1 MCAPEFPPY
10 HHLLEYTPHDAIISH
25 DWVKNFFGAGK
36 VMELNEQAEEKTKMR
51 RRRKR
56 VKKESDDEVKET
68 YLKRKPSA
76 PVKPPVSKKACV
88 PLKDVT
94 DFVVLDSGSS
104 QPVQPVKK
112 ETDVDLREEET
123 EEALK
128 HLLKEQQRETLK
140 LDEALKEESQRAD
153 EELQKLLRELDGLKV
168 LDKYCPIHHCRAEG
182 FNANGT
188 IYYRCGNGNETCVL
202 FCNDDEVPLYF
213 DTVNRQLHA
222 DYRDKDRLPRCFCH
236 RCPVLKVSKSDKNH
250 GRLYMNCAQ
259 PKRCDFFQW
268 ADSPLTLKNKR
279 WMGWAP
285 DVKVLSDRDPD
296 VDGEGTM
303 YTCPIHRY
311 PLEVHVANN
320 GWEYCKCSSGRPCM
334 MFCSKKEARHYLQAV
349 HDQLFVAYKCKDQL
363 PVCFCRS
370 VPTLKISHSDKN
382 CGRPYMSCSQKE
394 KCDFFQWADVPL
406 FDKNRECM
414 QGAFWEWKRGE
425 EEEEP
430 EPKRRRAEEEKPSHR
445 DRPLMVEEG
454 IIQGPDDCPF
464 RGLRYSA
471 DMEEAWGRLRR
482 LYERS
487 SLVV

>member
-10 HHLLEYTPHDAIISH
+10 HHVLKYTPHDAIISH
-25 DWVKNFFGAGK
+25 DWVKNFFGIGK
-36 VMELNEQAEEKTKMR
+36 VMELNEQTEEKTKMR

-56 VKKESDDEVKET
+56 AKKESDGEVKEV

-88 PLKDVT
+88 DSINVT
-94 DFVVLDSGSS
+94 DVVVLDSS
-104 QPVQPVKK
+104 QTVKK
-112 ETDVDLREEET
+112 EADVVFREEEEET

-128 HLLKEQQRETLK
+128 QLLKE
-140 LDEALKEESQRAD
+140 LDEMKEQPH
-153 EELQKLLRELDGLKV
+153 V
-168 LDKYCPIHHCRAEG
+168 CPIHYRAVDTFRNHGDEYCRCTADK
-182 FNANGT
+182 
-188 IYYRCGNGNETCVL
+188 CVL
-202 FCNDDEVPLYF
+202 FCSKEEAPLYF
-213 DTVNRQLHA
+213 DAVTRQLHEE
-222 DYRDKDRLPRCFCH
+222 YRNKDRLPCCFCH
-236 RCPVLKVSKSDKNH
+236 QYPSLKVSKSDKNH

-268 ADSPLTLKNKR
+268 ADSPLTLKNKK

-285 DVKVLSDRDPD
+285 DVKLLTELDPG
-296 VDGEGTM
+296 VDGEGPI
-303 YTCPIHRY
+303 YTCPIHRT

-320 GWEYCKCSSGRPCM
+320 GWEYCKCSIEQPCM
-334 MFCSKKEARHYLQAV
+334 MFCGKKEARHYLKAV
-349 HDQLFVAYKCKDQL
+349 RDQLFLAYKCKDQL
-363 PVCFCRS
+363 PVCFCLS
-370 VPTLKISHSDKN
+370 VPVLKISRSDKN
-382 CGRPYMSCSQKE
+382 YGRLFMACSRKE

-414 QGAFWEWKRGE
+414 QGAYWEWKRG

-430 EPKRRRAEEEKPSHR
+430 EPKRRRAEEEKSSHR

-454 IIQGPDDCPF
+454 IIEGPDDCPF
-464 RGLRYSA
+464 RGLRYST

>member
-10 HHLLEYTPHDAIISH
+10 HHLLKYTPHDAIISH
-25 DWVKNFFGAGK
+25 DWVKNFFGVGK

-56 VKKESDDEVKET
+56 VKKESDGEVKET

-88 PLKDVT
+88 DSLNVT
-94 DFVVLDSGSS
+94 DVVVLDSS
-104 QPVQPVKK
+104 QTVKK
-112 ETDVDLREEET
+112 EADVVFREEEET

-128 HLLKEQQRETLK
+128 QLLKE
-140 LDEALKEESQRAD
+140 LDEMKEQPH
-153 EELQKLLRELDGLKV
+153 V
-168 LDKYCPIHHCRAEG
+168 CPIHYLAVDTFRNHGDEYCRCTADK
-182 FNANGT
+182 
-188 IYYRCGNGNETCVL
+188 CVL
-202 FCNDDEVPLYF
+202 FCSKEEAPLYF
-213 DTVNRQLHA
+213 DAVTRQLHEE
-222 DYRDKDRLPRCFCH
+222 YRNKDRLPCCFCH
-236 RCPVLKVSKSDKNH
+236 QYPSLKVSKSDKNH

-259 PKRCDFFQW
+259 PQRCDFFQW
-268 ADSPLTLKNKR
+268 ADSPLTLKNKK

-285 DVKVLSDRDPD
+285 DVKLLTELDPG
-296 VDGEGTM
+296 VDGEGPI
-303 YTCPIHRY
+303 YTCPIHRT

-320 GWEYCKCSSGRPCM
+320 GWEYCKCSIEQPCM
-334 MFCSKKEARHYLQAV
+334 MFCGKKEARHYLKAV
-349 HDQLFVAYKCKDQL
+349 RDQLFLAYKCKDQL
-363 PVCFCRS
+363 PVCFCLS
-370 VPTLKISHSDKN
+370 VPTLKISRSDKN
-382 CGRPYMSCSQKE
+382 YGRLFMACSRKE

-414 QGAFWEWKRGE
+414 QGAYWEWKRG

-430 EPKRRRAEEEKPSHR
+430 EPKRRRVEEEKPSHR

-454 IIQGPDDCPF
+454 IIEGPDDCPF

>member
-10 HHLLEYTPHDAIISH
+10 HHLLKYTPHDAIISH

-56 VKKESDDEVKET
+56 VKKESDGEVKET

-76 PVKPPVSKKACV
+76 PVKPPVSKKKKFHID
-88 PLKDVT
+88 LKDV
-94 DFVVLDSGSS
+94 DHVFVLDSSS
-104 QPVQPVKK
+104 QPTKEEKK
-112 ETDVDLREEET
+112 EEEKRQEEEKQRELILAT
-123 EEALK
+123 EKLEK
-128 HLLKEQQRETLK
+128 ELKENAQL
-140 LDEALKEESQRAD
+140 AEE
-153 EELQKLLRELDGLKV
+153 EEFQKLLKDLDGMEEWHYV
-168 LDKYCPIHHCRAEG
+168 CPIHYCA
-182 FNANGT
+182 ANTFGKAGDE
-188 IYYRCGNGNETCVL
+188 YYRCASEKCVL
-202 FCNDDEVPLYF
+202 FCSKEEAPLYF
-213 DTVNRQLHA
+213 DTLHRQLHE
-222 DYRDKDRLPRCFCH
+222 DYRYENRLPCCFCH
-236 RCPVLKVSKSDKNH
+236 QFPALKVSKSDKNH

-303 YTCPIHRY
+303 YTCPIHRT

-363 PVCFCRS
+363 PVCFCQS

-430 EPKRRRAEEEKPSHR
+430 EPKRRRTELKQPSHR

>member
-10 HHLLEYTPHDAIISH
+10 HHLLKYTPYDAIISH
-25 DWVKNFFGAGK
+25 DWVKNFFGVGK
-36 VMELNEQAEEKTKMR
+36 VMELNEQAEEKSKMR

-56 VKKESDDEVKET
+56 VKKESDGEVKEV

-88 PLKDVT
+88 DSLNVT
-94 DFVVLDSGSS
+94 DVVVLDSS
-104 QPVQPVKK
+104 QTVKK
-112 ETDVDLREEET
+112 EADVVFREEET

-128 HLLKEQQRETLK
+128 QLLKE
-140 LDEALKEESQRAD
+140 LDEMKEQPH
-153 EELQKLLRELDGLKV
+153 V
-168 LDKYCPIHHCRAEG
+168 CPIHYRAVDTFRNHGDEYCRCTADK
-182 FNANGT
+182 
-188 IYYRCGNGNETCVL
+188 CVL
-202 FCNDDEVPLYF
+202 FCSKEEAPLYF
-213 DTVNRQLHA
+213 DAVTRQLHEE
-222 DYRDKDRLPRCFCH
+222 YRNKDRLPCCFCH
-236 RCPVLKVSKSDKNH
+236 QYPSLKVSKSDKNH

-268 ADSPLTLKNKR
+268 ADSPLTLKNKK

-285 DVKVLSDRDPD
+285 DVKLLTELDQG
-296 VDGEGTM
+296 VDGEGPIYM
-303 YTCPIHRY
+303 CPIHRT

-320 GWEYCKCSSGRPCM
+320 GWEYCKCSIEQPCM
-334 MFCSKKEARHYLQAV
+334 MFCGKKEARHYLKAV
-349 HDQLFVAYKCKDQL
+349 RDQLFLAYKCKDQL
-363 PVCFCRS
+363 PVCFCLS
-370 VPTLKISHSDKN
+370 VPTLKISRSDKN
-382 CGRPYMSCSQKE
+382 YGRLFMACSRKE

-414 QGAFWEWKRGE
+414 QGAYWEWKRG

-454 IIQGPDDCPF
+454 IIEGPDDCPF
-464 RGLRYSA
+464 RGLRYST

>member
-1 MCAPEFPPY
+1 MCAPEFPPVDAVISY
-10 HHLLEYTPHDAIISH
+10 EWVTNYFGLE
-25 DWVKNFFGAGK
+25 K
-36 VMELNEQAEEKTKMR
+36 VMELDEKSGRK

-56 VKKESDDEVKET
+56 TRPILSEEEEEEKET
-68 YLKRKPSA
+68 FLKRKPTA
-76 PVKPPVSKKACV
+76 PVKPPVSKKKKFHID
-88 PLKDVT
+88 LKDV
-94 DFVVLDSGSS
+94 DHVFVLDSSS
-104 QPVQPVKK
+104 PPAKEEKK
-112 ETDVDLREEET
+112 EEEE
-123 EEALK
+123 EEK
-128 HLLKEQQRETLK
+128 QRELILATEK
-140 LDEALKEESQRAD
+140 LEEDAKLVEDEF
-153 EELQKLLRELDGLKV
+153 QKLLKDLDGMEEWHYV
-168 LDKYCPIHHCRAEG
+168 CPIHYCAVDTFGNPGDEYCRCTADK
-182 FNANGT
+182 
-188 IYYRCGNGNETCVL
+188 CVL
-202 FCNDDEVPLYF
+202 FCSKEEAPLYF
-213 DTVNRQLHA
+213 DALHRRLHE
-222 DYRDKDRLPRCFCH
+222 DYRYENRLPCCFCH
-236 RCPVLKVSKSDKNH
+236 QFPALKVSKSDKNH

-334 MFCSKKEARHYLQAV
+334 MFCGKKEARHYLQAV

-363 PVCFCRS
+363 PVCFCES

-425 EEEEP
+425 EEEP
-430 EPKRRRAEEEKPSHR
+430 EPKRRRVEEEKPSHR

-454 IIQGPDDCPF
+454 VIQGPEDCPF

-471 DMEEAWGRLRR
+471 DMEEAWARLRR

-487 SLVV
+487 SLIV

>member
-10 HHLLEYTPHDAIISH
+10 HHLLKYTPHDAIIGH
-25 DWVKNFFGAGK
+25 DWVKNFFGVGK

-56 VKKESDDEVKET
+56 VKKESDGEVKET

-76 PVKPPVSKKACV
+76 PVKPPVSKKKKKFHID
-88 PLKDVT
+88 LKDV
-94 DFVVLDSGSS
+94 DHVFVLGSSS
-104 QPVQPVKK
+104 QPAKEEKK
-112 ETDVDLREEET
+112 EEEKRQE
-123 EEALK
+123 
-128 HLLKEQQRETLK
+128 EQQRELISATEK
-140 LDEALKEESQRAD
+140 LEKELKENAQLA
-153 EELQKLLRELDGLKV
+153 EEEEFQKLLKDLDGMEEWHYV
-168 LDKYCPIHHCRAEG
+168 CPIHYCA
-182 FNANGT
+182 ANTFGKAGDE
-188 IYYRCGNGNETCVL
+188 YYRCASEKCVL
-202 FCNDDEVPLYF
+202 FCSKEEAPLYF
-213 DTVNRQLHA
+213 DAVTRQLHEE
-222 DYRDKDRLPRCFCH
+222 YRNKDRLPCCFCH
-236 RCPVLKVSKSDKNH
+236 QYPSLKVSKSDKNH

-268 ADSPLTLKNKR
+268 ADSPLTLKNKK

-285 DVKVLSDRDPD
+285 DVKLLTELDPG
-296 VDGEGTM
+296 VDGEGPI
-303 YTCPIHRY
+303 YTCPIHRT

-320 GWEYCKCSSGRPCM
+320 GWEYCKCSIEQPCM
-334 MFCSKKEARHYLQAV
+334 MFCGKKEARHYLKAV
-349 HDQLFVAYKCKDQL
+349 RDQLFLAYKCKDQL
-363 PVCFCRS
+363 PVCFCLS
-370 VPTLKISHSDKN
+370 VPTLKISRSDKN
-382 CGRPYMSCSQKE
+382 YGRLFMACSRKE

-414 QGAFWEWKRGE
+414 QGAYWEWKRG

-454 IIQGPDDCPF
+454 IIEGPDDCPF
-464 RGLRYSA
+464 RGLRYNA

>member
-10 HHLLEYTPHDAIISH
+10 HHLLKYTPHDAIISH
-25 DWVKNFFGAGK
+25 DWVKNFFGVGK

-56 VKKESDDEVKET
+56 VKKESDGEVKED

-88 PLKDVT
+88 DSINVT
-94 DFVVLDSGSS
+94 DVVVLDSS
-104 QPVQPVKK
+104 QTVKK
-112 ETDVDLREEET
+112 EADVVFREEEET

-128 HLLKEQQRETLK
+128 QLLKE
-140 LDEALKEESQRAD
+140 LDEMKEQPH
-153 EELQKLLRELDGLKV
+153 V
-168 LDKYCPIHHCRAEG
+168 CPIHYRAVDTFRNHGDEYCRCTADK
-182 FNANGT
+182 
-188 IYYRCGNGNETCVL
+188 CVL
-202 FCNDDEVPLYF
+202 FCSKEEAPLYF
-213 DTVNRQLHA
+213 DAVTRQLHEE
-222 DYRDKDRLPRCFCH
+222 YRNKDRLPCCFCH
-236 RCPVLKVSKSDKNH
+236 QYPSLKVSKSDKNH

-268 ADSPLTLKNKR
+268 ADSPLTLKNKK

-285 DVKVLSDRDPD
+285 DVKLLTELDPG
-296 VDGEGTM
+296 VDGEGPI
-303 YTCPIHRY
+303 YTCPIHRT

-320 GWEYCKCSSGRPCM
+320 GWEYCKCSIEQPCM
-334 MFCSKKEARHYLQAV
+334 MFCSKKEARHYLKAV
-349 HDQLFVAYKCKDQL
+349 RDQLFLAYKCKDQL
-363 PVCFCRS
+363 PVCFCLS
-370 VPTLKISHSDKN
+370 VPVLKISHSDKN
-382 CGRPYMSCSQKE
+382 YGRLYMACSRKE

-414 QGAFWEWKRGE
+414 QGAYWEWKRG

-430 EPKRRRAEEEKPSHR
+430 EPKRRRAELKQPSHR

-454 IIQGPDDCPF
+454 IIEGPDDCPF

>member
-10 HHLLEYTPHDAIISH
+10 HHLLKYTPHDAIISH
-25 DWVKNFFGAGK
+25 DWVKNFFGVEK

-56 VKKESDDEVKET
+56 VKKESDGEVKEA

-88 PLKDVT
+88 DSINVT
-94 DFVVLDSGSS
+94 DVVVLDSS
-104 QPVQPVKK
+104 QTVKK
-112 ETDVDLREEET
+112 ETDVVFREEEET

-128 HLLKEQQRETLK
+128 QLLKE
-140 LDEALKEESQRAD
+140 LDEMKEQPHD
-153 EELQKLLRELDGLKV
+153 
-168 LDKYCPIHHCRAEG
+168 CPIHYRAVDTFRNHGDEYCRCTADK
-182 FNANGT
+182 
-188 IYYRCGNGNETCVL
+188 CVL
-202 FCNDDEVPLYF
+202 FCSKEEAPLYF
-213 DTVNRQLHA
+213 DAVTRQLHEE
-222 DYRDKDRLPRCFCH
+222 YRNKDRLPCCFCH
-236 RCPVLKVSKSDKNH
+236 QYPSLKVSKSDKNH

-268 ADSPLTLKNKR
+268 ADSPLTLKNKK

-285 DVKVLSDRDPD
+285 DVKLLTELDPG
-296 VDGEGTM
+296 VDGEGPI
-303 YTCPIHRY
+303 YTCPIHRT

-320 GWEYCKCSSGRPCM
+320 GWEYCKCSIEQPCM
-334 MFCSKKEARHYLQAV
+334 MFCSKKEARHYLKAV
-349 HDQLFVAYKCKDQL
+349 RDQLFLAYKCKDQL
-363 PVCFCRS
+363 PVCFCLS
-370 VPTLKISHSDKN
+370 VPVLKISRSDKN
-382 CGRPYMSCSQKE
+382 YGRLYMACSRKE

-414 QGAFWEWKRGE
+414 QGAYWEWKRGE
-425 EEEEP
+425 EEED
-430 EPKRRRAEEEKPSHR
+430 RAELKQPSNR

-454 IIQGPDDCPF
+454 IIEGPDDCPF

>member
-10 HHLLEYTPHDAIISH
+10 HHLLKYTPHDAIISH
-25 DWVKNFFGAGK
+25 DWVKNFFGVGK
-36 VMELNEQAEEKTKMR
+36 VMELNEQAEEKTKMK

-56 VKKESDDEVKET
+56 VKKESDGEVKEV

-88 PLKDVT
+88 DSLNVT
-94 DFVVLDSGSS
+94 DVVVLDSS
-104 QPVQPVKK
+104 QTVKK
-112 ETDVDLREEET
+112 EADVVFREEEET

-128 HLLKEQQRETLK
+128 QLLKE
-140 LDEALKEESQRAD
+140 LDEMKEQPH
-153 EELQKLLRELDGLKV
+153 V
-168 LDKYCPIHHCRAEG
+168 CPIHYRAVDTFRNHGDEYCRCTADK
-182 FNANGT
+182 
-188 IYYRCGNGNETCVL
+188 CVL
-202 FCNDDEVPLYF
+202 FCSKEEALLYF
-213 DTVNRQLHA
+213 DAVTRQLHEE
-222 DYRDKDRLPRCFCH
+222 YRNKDRLPCCFCH
-236 RCPVLKVSKSDKNH
+236 QYPSLKVSKSDKNH

-268 ADSPLTLKNKR
+268 ADSPLTLKNKK

-285 DVKVLSDRDPD
+285 DVKLLTELDPG
-296 VDGEGTM
+296 VDGEGPI
-303 YTCPIHRY
+303 YTCPIHRT

-320 GWEYCKCSSGRPCM
+320 GWEYCKCSIEQPCM
-334 MFCSKKEARHYLQAV
+334 MFCSKKEARHYLKAAR
-349 HDQLFVAYKCKDQL
+349 DQLFLAYKCKDQL
-363 PVCFCRS
+363 PVCFCLS
-370 VPTLKISHSDKN
+370 VPVLKISRSDKN
-382 CGRPYMSCSQKE
+382 YGRLYMACSRKE

-414 QGAFWEWKRGE
+414 QGAYWEWKRE
-425 EEEEP
+425 EED
-430 EPKRRRAEEEKPSHR
+430 RAELKQPSNR

-454 IIQGPDDCPF
+454 IIEGPDDCPF

>member
-10 HHLLEYTPHDAIISH
+10 HHLLKYTPHDAIISH
-25 DWVKNFFGAGK
+25 DWVKNFFGVGK
-36 VMELNEQAEEKTKMR
+36 VMELNEQAEEKTKMK

-56 VKKESDDEVKET
+56 VKKESDGEVKEA

-88 PLKDVT
+88 DSLNVT
-94 DFVVLDSGSS
+94 DVVVLDSS
-104 QPVQPVKK
+104 QTVKK
-112 ETDVDLREEET
+112 EADVVFREEEET

-128 HLLKEQQRETLK
+128 QLLKE
-140 LDEALKEESQRAD
+140 LDEMKEQPH
-153 EELQKLLRELDGLKV
+153 V
-168 LDKYCPIHHCRAEG
+168 CPIHYRAVDTFRNHGDEYCRCTADK
-182 FNANGT
+182 
-188 IYYRCGNGNETCVL
+188 CVL
-202 FCNDDEVPLYF
+202 FCSKEEAPLYF
-213 DTVNRQLHA
+213 DAVTRQLHEE
-222 DYRDKDRLPRCFCH
+222 YRNKDRLPCCFCH
-236 RCPVLKVSKSDKNH
+236 QYPSLKVSKSDKNH

-268 ADSPLTLKNKR
+268 ADSPLTLKNKK

-285 DVKVLSDRDPD
+285 DVKLLTELDPG
-296 VDGEGTM
+296 VDGEGPI
-303 YTCPIHRY
+303 YTCPIHRT

-320 GWEYCKCSSGRPCM
+320 GWEYCKCSIEQPCM
-334 MFCSKKEARHYLQAV
+334 MFCGKKEARHYLKAV
-349 HDQLFVAYKCKDQL
+349 RDQLFLAYKCKDQL
-363 PVCFCRS
+363 PVCFCLS
-370 VPTLKISHSDKN
+370 VPVLKISHSDKN
-382 CGRPYMSCSQKE
+382 YGRLYMACSRKE

-414 QGAFWEWKRGE
+414 QGAYWEWKRGE
-425 EEEEP
+425 EEEGSVRP
-430 EPKRRRAEEEKPSHR
+430 DRAELKQPSNR

-454 IIQGPDDCPF
+454 IIEGPDDCPF
-464 RGLRYSA
+464 RGLRYST